1 MENYQQFG
9 VRKEARKNRGMGKCC
24 FKALFLAGIF
34 LFLIVGCEG
43 GSKPAKPTVQRRA
56 RPQKPPPEKVEEKVV
71 DKVDKEDEPPYT
83 YNPVGKRDPFKPF
96 IALESKKTTPT
107 APLTPLQRYD
117 VSELKLVGILKGP
130 AGYRALVED
139 AGGKGFI
146 ITKGT
151 LIGRGNGYVKEIH
164 DNRVIIKQTH
174 KDIFGQ
180 VKDREIT
187 MPLRKP
193 GEGGVK

>member
-1 MENYQQFG
+1 MR
-9 VRKEARKNRGMGKCC
+9 RKQELRPGNRVIGGYYL
-24 FKALFLAGIF
+24 KALLVAGIS

-56 RPQKPPPEKVEEKVV
+56 RSQKPPPEKVEEKA
-71 DKVDKEDEPPYT
+71 VDKEEEPPYT

-96 IALESKKTTPT
+96 IALESKKTAPT

-117 VSELKLVGILKGP
+117 VSELKLVGIMKGP
-130 AGYRALVED
+130 TGYRALVED

-151 LIGRGNGYVKEIH
+151 PIGRGNGHVKEIH

-180 VKDREIT
+180 VRHREIT
-187 MPLRKP
+187 MPLRKS